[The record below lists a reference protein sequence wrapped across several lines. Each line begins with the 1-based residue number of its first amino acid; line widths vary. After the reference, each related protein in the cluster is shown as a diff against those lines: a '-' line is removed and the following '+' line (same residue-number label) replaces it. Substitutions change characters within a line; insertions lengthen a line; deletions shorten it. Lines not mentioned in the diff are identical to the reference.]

1 MVVRLGGIN
10 GPVWNTVEDC
20 NSLHQMHPQVFVA
33 HAESGL
39 TCVLDKCFD
48 NTKQRPS
55 DNGK

>member
-20 NSLHQMHPQVFVA
+20 SSLHQMHPQVFVA

-48 NTKQRPS
+48 NTK
-55 DNGK
+55 